1 VLIFTSAAKVVA
13 LYFTLMIMEE
23 SNAKAGTRISPS
35 EVTTMHEAKVDA
47 VAKSTFSD
55 QSELKGD
62 NSVSTNQQA
71 NLLKLEEGKGDTK
84 PLSKQTDMD
93 SVYQVSRRIS
103 FQQSLP
109 AVDDRPLVRRPRSL
123 QSTPNDRLPVR
134 RIRSIQSSYFEDES
148 DEDDPYYGQLP
159 VPSPGPGYQKL
170 TSPPGISGLISPFHM
185 KPPGAPVA
193 NGRAFMSD
201 IKKMAPALNLDDES
215 RMGAINYKR

>member
-1 VLIFTSAAKVVA
+1 
-13 LYFTLMIMEE
+13 MIMEE

-35 EVTTMHEAKVDA
+35 EVTTTHEAKVGN
-47 VAKSTFSD
+47 VEVMKIAKSTFSD
-55 QSELKGD
+55 QLGLKGD
-62 NSVSTNQQA
+62 NSVTTNQQA
-71 NLLKLEEGKGDTK
+71 DPLKLEEGKEDMK
-84 PLSKQTDMD
+84 PLTKQTDLD

-109 AVDDRPLVRRPRSL
+109 AVDDRRLARRPRSL
-123 QSTPNDRLPVR
+123 QSTPTDRLPVR

-148 DEDDPYYGQLP
+148 DEDDPYYGKLP

-170 TSPPGISGLISPFHM
+170 SSPLGNSGLISPFHM

-193 NGRAFMSD
+193 NSRAFMSD
-201 IKKMAPALNLDDES
+201 ITKMAPALNLDDES